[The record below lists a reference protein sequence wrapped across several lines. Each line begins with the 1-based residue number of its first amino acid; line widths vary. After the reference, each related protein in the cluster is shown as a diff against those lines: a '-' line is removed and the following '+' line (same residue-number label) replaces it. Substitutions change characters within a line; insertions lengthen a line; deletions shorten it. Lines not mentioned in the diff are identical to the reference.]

1 LRRIVTHYD
10 HWIKKVVEDLKERS
24 EGPLVLSTGKTPSGP
39 IHIGI
44 CRELIY
50 CSAFQH
56 LLAEEGINSKFIFF
70 IDDFDPIKSFPPSIP
85 KEFTKHREY
94 LGRPMSDV
102 PCPYGDCESWAEHF
116 ASELF
121 DSLGEL
127 EVHPEAIRTHR
138 FYETKKA
145 KDAIRTAFRE
155 IDTLRTIMRRVI
167 GPTLSGDKR
176 REFEMQLGTWT
187 PCTVV
192 CESCGMLKGVNVES
206 FDLERDVVRY
216 ACKGCG
222 DSREVPIAKGRIK
235 LKWRIDWPV
244 KWASFKVGC
253 EPAGKDHCVKGGAY
267 DTGEAICKEIYR
279 WQPPYRVAFEWLTLG
294 KRAMKT
300 HKGIGF
306 TPSEWLKVSDPE
318 VLRYLILREEPA
330 RHISFSPERIQ
341 FLVDR
346 FDHLEAVF
354 FKREEART
362 DEDRDV
368 LRFLYPLCRLAADLS
383 VEPKRLPYRLAA
395 VLTQL
400 TPLLGEKGIIEKS
413 NSVVASLYNIEEF
426 SPEEEEAIIQ
436 RLSRAS
442 YWVANYAPSSDR
454 FKITEEIPEAVKN
467 RLGEKERQALRL
479 LRTTL
484 VSKEWGEQEL
494 QNQLFS
500 LGKEVYG
507 SETKKIFEAVYLLLL
522 GQPFGPRL
530 ASLLLSLDRDWLLDR
545 LEKADL
551 E

>member
-1 LRRIVTHYD
+1 M
-10 HWIKKVVEDLKERS
+10 
-24 EGPLVLSTGKTPSGP
+24 VLSTGKTPSGP

-50 CSAFQH
+50 CSVFKH
-56 LLAEEGINSKFIFF
+56 LLAEEGINSTFIFF
-70 IDDFDPIKSFPPSIP
+70 IDDFDPIKSFPPGIP
-85 KEFTKHREY
+85 KEFARHKEY

-102 PCPYGDCESWAEHF
+102 PCPYGDCGSWAEHF
-116 ASELF
+116 SSELF
-121 DSLGEL
+121 DSLGEF
-127 EVHPEAIRTHR
+127 EIYPEAIRTHK

-155 IDTLRTIMRRVI
+155 IETLREIMKRVI
-167 GPTLSGDKR
+167 GPTLSKEKR
-176 REFEMQLGTWT
+176 QGFEMQLKTWT

-216 ACKGCG
+216 TCKGCG
-222 DSREVPIAKGRIK
+222 DSREVPINKGRIK

-244 KWASFKVGC
+244 KWASFKVCC

-267 DTGEAICKEIYR
+267 DTGEAICREIYE

-300 HKGIGF
+300 HKGISF

-318 VLRYLILREEPA
+318 VLRYIILREEPA
-330 RHISFSPERIQ
+330 RHISFSPERIP
-341 FLVDR
+341 FLEDA

-354 FKREEART
+354 YKRERART
-362 DEDRDV
+362 NEDRNV
-368 LRFLYPLCRLAADLS
+368 FRFLYPLCRPAADLS
-383 VEPKRLPYRLAA
+383 VVPKRLPYRLAA

-400 TPLLGEKGIIEKS
+400 TPLLGEKGILEKS
-413 NSVVASLYNIEEF
+413 NSVASSLYNIEEL
-426 SPEEEEAIIQ
+426 SPEEEEAITR

-442 YWVANYAPSSDR
+442 YWVANYAPDANR
-454 FKITEEIPEAVKN
+454 FKITEEIPETVRN
-467 RLGEKERQALRL
+467 QLGKKERQALRA
-479 LRTTL
+479 LRTIIT
-484 VSKEWGEQEL
+484 SREWDEQEL
-494 QNQLFS
+494 QNQVFS
-500 LGKEVYG
+500 LGKEIYG
-507 SETKKIFEAVYLLLL
+507 SETKKIFEAVYLVLL

-530 ASLLLSLDRDWLLDR
+530 ASLLLSLDRDWLLNR
-545 LEKADL
+545 LEKTAL